1 LNLQCD
7 LTQPDMLGDSVKPDF
22 QSYTVCIMAYAD
34 SSLPNKVERALSLLD
49 ALLDSLGRGQV
60 SVTRNPTAPFS
71 AALTAISSSKTQLT
85 ASESAGLISEDGFTS
100 RVDTDSDPYA
110 IAKTIFAQ
118 VENDAHRIGTS
129 ADHHAVSAYLKCIV
143 AHCAPGS
150 TEREHTAFHVF
161 ENACEAGQVSR
172 SVIQAFKDALG
183 PKAKDFPELQ
193 AKTPPRSWSANVS
206 AKFR

>member
-1 LNLQCD
+1 
-7 LTQPDMLGDSVKPDF
+7 MLGDSVKPDF

-129 ADHHAVSAYLKCIV
+129 ADHHAVSAYLKCIA